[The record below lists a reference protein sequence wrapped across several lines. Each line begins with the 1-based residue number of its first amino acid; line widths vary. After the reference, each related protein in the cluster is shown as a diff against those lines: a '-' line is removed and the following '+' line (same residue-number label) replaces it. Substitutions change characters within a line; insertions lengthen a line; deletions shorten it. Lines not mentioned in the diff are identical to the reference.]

1 MDPNSQI
8 NDLFHQMTCKYFVSA
23 LPATS
28 YFTVDIWNV
37 KIFIATFLKIYMT

>member
-8 NDLFHQMTCKYFVSA
+8 NYLFHQMTCKDFVPD
-23 LPATS
+23 LPATN
-28 YFTVDIWNV
+28 YFTADIWNV